1 MRLSLSVLLALS
13 FAAAADE
20 VVVTIPNP
28 VSPEKWE
35 PNITALDSQSADSVT
50 ITCEEPLD
58 LSQEKGGALEIIGA
72 RDFFWKEDVVV
83 GSVTA
88 DIELHSGATQVHVRG
103 VENMAM
109 KEDADIDVR
118 ITSNG
123 MPYSC
128 GSTAAYLFDDGAGDI
143 RMHSATLSLA
153 YAHLTPYGSDKVA
166 TVVGSPYPFFGTW
179 VDSLSVD
186 KIGLNLR
193 SVVMNGKPV
202 TPLIIEGGVG
212 IGKMNIGSIDI
223 SLERGNYDTVYVDG
237 VYDSFADV
245 TIGSCTV
252 TLNHQAHVSTL
263 ESTTANSV
271 NVVMNGGA
279 LERSA
284 VTIEQADIIGGVNQL
299 IPFVEHLTIDGDII
313 LQRFVAAEAF
323 EIKEG
328 SHIDAIGMAMENG
341 YAEVKAGTAF
351 TLVNGAKVQEELA
364 GVSASYGDVAGT
376 LSYTDDNRLIVTFDE
391 DAAGDTYYVVN
402 ETDIDSVQQ
411 GLKSADDRI
420 TLLNELRV
428 NTSVGLS
435 DIIVTD
441 AGALVF
447 DQAQLPA
454 PSEMEGQLTLLD
466 GAQLIFDITPSALV
480 ADTPLFRYEG
490 APIDHSGTTLIQLIV
505 HENWDPAD
513 RSHFTLATG
522 LASLGDNVRISVTP
536 SDRDSII
543 YLGQA
548 ILADGTLFYGFVPEP
563 ATTTLSLFALTALLS
578 RRRRGQWRDDN
589 NDR

>member
-1 MRLSLSVLLALS
+1 MRLSLTVLLALS
-13 FAAAADE
+13 FAAAAED

-72 RDFFWKEDVVV
+72 RDSFWEEDVVV

-128 GSTAAYLFDDGAGDI
+128 GLAAAYLFDDDAGDI
-143 RMHSATLSLA
+143 KMHSATLSLA

-166 TVVGSPYPFFGTW
+166 AVVGSPYPFFGTW

-186 KIGLNLR
+186 EIRLNLR
-193 SVVMNGKPV
+193 GTDMNGRSV
-202 TPLIIEGGVG
+202 FPLIIEGGVD

-223 SLERGNYDTVYVDG
+223 SLERGDYGTVYVDG
-237 VYDSFADV
+237 VYDCLADV
-245 TIGSCTV
+245 TIGSSTV
-252 TLNHQAHVSTL
+252 TLKHQACVSLL
-263 ESTTANSV
+263 ESTAADSV
-271 NVVMNGGA
+271 NVVMNGGT
-279 LERSA
+279 LENSS
-284 VTIEQADIIGGVNQL
+284 VTVAQADIIGGVNRLSPSVQ
-299 IPFVEHLTIDGDII
+299 HLTIDGDII
-313 LQRFVAAEAF
+313 LQEFVAAETF
-323 EIKEG
+323 ELKEG
-328 SHIDAIGMAMENG
+328 SHIDAIGMGTENG
-341 YAEVKAGTAF
+341 YAHVTAGTAYQ
-351 TLVNGAKVQEELA
+351 LIAADAPQGEIAGAT
-364 GVSASYGDVAGT
+364 ASYGDIQGHLET
-376 LSYTDDNRLIVTFDE
+376 LSDGLYVTFDAE
-391 DAAGDTYYVVN
+391 QTGEVYYVL
-402 ETDIDSVQQ
+402 TPADLAAVQQ
-411 GLKSADDRI
+411 QLVPEANRI
-420 TLLNELRV
+420 SLLNELLV

-466 GAQLIFDITPSALV
+466 GAQLIFDITPSTLD